1 MAIFLWKAKRAK
13 GPDSS
18 SSYPHYRIR
27 GRKMAKKIL
36 VVDDEKI
43 VCDMAKV
50 ILKNEGYEV
59 EAFTDSQLAL
69 EALQHTPYDLV
80 VTDLMMEQVSGMDIL
95 REVNRLYPNTKV
107 IMLTAYATLD
117 ATIEA
122 IRERIFDFFPKPVKI
137 EELKKS

>member
-1 MAIFLWKAKRAK
+1 M
-13 GPDSS
+13 P
-18 SSYPHYRIR
+18 
-27 GRKMAKKIL
+27 KKIL

-43 VCDMAKV
+43 VCDMARV
-50 ILKNEGYEV
+50 ILQNEGYEV
-59 EAFTDSQLAL
+59 ETFTDSVQAL
-69 EALQHTPYDLV
+69 ESIRNKEYDLV

-95 REVNRLYPNTKV
+95 REVNRLYPTTKV

-137 EELKKS
+137 EELKKSVKKALGD